1 MVEVPDHEL
10 NRIVGRDPEALR
22 ERDQLERISPRRR
35 WHRLP
40 SSSFAQPN
48 GWMVTRRRTRDEAPV
63 TPRGPAVGSS
73 TPRGQAAGGL

>member
-1 MVEVPDHEL
+1 MVEVPNHEL
-10 NRIVGRDPEALR
+10 NRIVGRDPEAPR

-48 GWMVTRRRTRDEAPV
+48 GWMVT
-63 TPRGPAVGSS
+63 
-73 TPRGQAAGGL
+73 